1 MVNYIKTCFRVITLL
16 YYNNSETKFQELVHK
31 FENVEAYGE
40 FVQAEFQ
47 ERAIR
52 R

>member
-1 MVNYIKTCFRVITLL
+1 VQNIVNYYKTRFRVITLL
-16 YYNNSETKFQELVHK
+16 YYNHSEAKLQNFD
-31 FENVEAYGE
+31 NVKAYGE

-47 ERAIR
+47 ETTIR